1 MGREYR
7 VLSHLHPVYSKAPRP
22 LLYCEDVEVIGAPFY
37 VMERV
42 EGRDFARH
50 HIKGRSTRARFD
62 AGCSPPLL

>member
-7 VLSHLHPVYSKAPRP
+7 VLSHLHPVYDKAPKP

-42 EGRDFARH
+42 EGVIFARH
-50 HIKGRSTRARFD
+50 HDGGRAR
-62 AGCSPPLL
+62 PRPI